1 MGKYLGNKIKTN
13 INIWLKVETY
23 QIFKIDII
31 IYTLKISIVTE
42 EKFEEKHTEAVIRRR
57 TNNTMTERKR
67 KNTI

>member
-13 INIWLKVETY
+13 INIWLIVETY
-23 QIFKIDII
+23 QIFKNDII

-42 EKFEEKHTEAVIRRR
+42 EKYTEAVIRRR

-67 KNTI
+67 TNTI